1 MHCIQEG
8 HTHAHGFSPYCELY
22 VSLLLK
28 DAEYAA
34 CHGIEA
40 VVEQRTQANLA
51 CLFTGACECESH
63 VKIPSAEDNKENK
76 KKKETKEAIPSSKS
90 VEKET
95 PKTEKDD
102 EQNSGAPPGRD
113 QLRARNTVSEEKG
126 KKSRYPTRNHSGA
139 TTDAN
144 SKADMSGEA
153 DELRNGSFAK
163 PKNGI
168 NCLTRNTVSEEK
180 GKKSRYPTRNH
191 SEATTDTNSKADTS
205 GKADELRNGS
215 FARAKAGG
223 ASECTQDNSEMVS

>member
-1 MHCIQEG
+1 MSLFFRKYQCTSCTENFHSEEERDMHCIQEG
-8 HTHAHGFSPYCELY
+8 HTHAHGMKFSPYCELY

-40 VVEQRTQANLA
+40 VVEQRTKANLA
-51 CLFTGACECESH
+51 MLSHRLPESTHESSPSETFELFRYSDIPMKKSYSSACECESH

-126 KKSRYPTRNHSGA
+126 EKSRYPTRSHSEP
-139 TTDAN
+139 TDAN
-144 SKADMSGEA
+144 SKADMSGEG
-153 DELRNGSFAK
+153 D
-163 PKNGI
+163 
-168 NCLTRNTVSEEK
+168 
-180 GKKSRYPTRNH
+180 
-191 SEATTDTNSKADTS
+191 
-205 GKADELRNGS
+205 
-215 FARAKAGG
+215 
-223 ASECTQDNSEMVS
+223 